1 MHGLS
6 ASAALA
12 TELEMRERA
21 LHTAEVRADRQRLEA
36 LLDEDFSEVG
46 QSGRCY
52 TRTQMLRHLPAEGAQ
67 VDIEAKDFVVALLA
81 PDLAQVRYRS
91 RYRQAGQADAWAERS
106 SLWRRHGSRW
116 RLCFHQ
122 ATPSP

>member
-106 SLWRRHGSRW
+106 SLWRRQGSRW

-122 ATPSP
+122 ATPAP